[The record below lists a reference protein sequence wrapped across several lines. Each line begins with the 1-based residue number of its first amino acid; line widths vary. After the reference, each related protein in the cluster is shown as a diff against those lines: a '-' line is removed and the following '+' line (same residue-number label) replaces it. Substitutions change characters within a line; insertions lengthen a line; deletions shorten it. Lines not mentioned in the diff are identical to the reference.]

1 MVLDES
7 LAKFKC
13 EISQDFGTVRL
24 VGGESLVSQ
33 RTAFSKDSK
42 ILFCCCGRR
51 IRIYSTATGDFLRE
65 LRGHESDV
73 TDMKINPTN
82 HLQLVSCAEG
92 EVIFW
97 DYSDGRI
104 LKRYAIRGII
114 GGLLLHS
121 ALKESIILIMQ
132 YNEREVALLE
142 ENEAEVEEFE
152 SEETKKRK
160 KEKAVDREDHV
171 GIFNAKEKTK
181 LRLLIKQ
188 SGNAKQTTINGNG
201 NLLASVKGRN
211 LYLWN
216 FASEKLNTITFRGA
230 FFTCAAFHPYEAC
243 IAAGKSSGEIVLCQG
258 LDQASENP
266 ITTILHWHSHAVGD
280 ITFSHDGSTILS
292 VGQKGVLVKWQYK
305 THQQQFLPRL
315 GTPILHVVVSPNDS
329 LTAVSQKDNIIRL
342 ISNVV
347 NDIKHT
353 IQGFRKSHNHNLG
366 ITFDP
371 RSKALVTDNS
381 PGDLQFYLPQTDHP
395 IFFLDVVKENYI
407 APRSFKEYLVFT
419 KIDHVAFN
427 DDGSWL
433 ATVERRNDKE
443 NALEL
448 RLKFWEY
455 KKDVKSYVPNTCVD
469 PPHDDKV
476 EALHFQPQQRNS
488 SLGHL
493 AVTAS
498 RDGKFKIWLLAEEQ
512 VIEGKKYAWSC
523 RSVGYYGDTPCQDA
537 AFSQDGSLLA
547 VAYSQT
553 ITLWTPETNELRKT
567 LTLPYP
573 DEKISSIK
581 FGANG
586 SSQYLISTTKKFLN
600 VWNLLNCSVWW
611 SLQANVSCLDCDP
624 QTDLF
629 CAFVTF
635 CKQNTTHLYVFDPA
649 SPFPVAVKENVSKGN
664 VVCMAF
670 DSVSKVS
677 EYKNMKMSQVYF
689 LTEKQELYTLDF
701 DETIS
706 KEDHTTSQVSI
717 ASESEQQTE
726 FLKIFGQTLNCGD
739 GSTSVNRSG
748 KGVIG
753 TPSSAIVKQIVET
766 PSHVLPSVTSL
777 CASFLQSFLVNKHTQ
792 QREEQMDE
800 NDSSESEEENMDVD
814 EDYNDDEATNV
825 AETSLGKLDSSV
837 TPKKQPFKIT
847 ENLNLESVDFSWLKE
862 YFA

>member
-13 EISQDFGTVRL
+13 EISQNFGTVRL

-42 ILFCCCGRR
+42 I
-51 IRIYSTATGDFLRE
+51 RIYSTATGDFLRE
-65 LRGHESDV
+65 LKGHESDV
-73 TDMKINPTN
+73 TDLKINPTN

-216 FASEKLNTITFRGA
+216 FASEKLNTISFRGA

-315 GTPILHVVVSPNDS
+315 GTPILHVAVSPNDS
-329 LTAVSQKDNIIRL
+329 LTAVSQKDN
-342 ISNVV
+342 
-347 NDIKHT
+347 T
-353 IQGFRKSHNHNLG
+353 HNHNLG

-407 APRSFKEYLVFT
+407 APKSFKEYLVFT

-488 SLGHL
+488 NLGHL

-523 RSVGYYGDTPCQDA
+523 RSVGYYGDTPCQGA

-553 ITLWTPETNELRKT
+553 ITLWNPETNELRKT

-600 VWNLLNCSVWW
+600 VWNLLNCSV
-611 SLQANVSCLDCDP
+611 
-624 QTDLF
+624 
-629 CAFVTF
+629 
-635 CKQNTTHLYVFDPA
+635 YVFDPA

-717 ASESEQQTE
+717 ASGSEQQTE

-753 TPSSAIVKQIVET
+753 TPSSALVKQIVET

-800 NDSSESEEENMDVD
+800 KDDSSESEEENMDVD